1 MCEDLAVRVM
11 GISAL
16 RLSEM
21 GTNPY
26 RMVPMP
32 ETTYDLLRA
41 LSKSHAFIGLDAPQL
56 AQIEPLMQ
64 IQRVSADEVVVEMNA
79 RDCDLHL
86 ILEGELRVVDADGSV
101 ITDLGAGASVGEVA
115 LMDQQPRSATVI
127 AKTDSVLA
135 VIPAMQ
141 LWHLMEKK
149 PEIGKTV
156 LFNIGRVLASR
167 LRSANE
173 RV

>member
-1 MCEDLAVRVM
+1 M
-11 GISAL
+11 
-16 RLSEM
+16 
-21 GTNPY
+21 
-26 RMVPMP
+26 PMP
-32 ETTYDLLRA
+32 DATYDFTKA

-56 AQIEPLMQ
+56 ALIEPLMH
-64 IQRVSADEVVVEMNA
+64 IQHISADQIVVEMNA

-86 ILEGELRVVDADGSV
+86 ILEGELRVMDADGSV
-101 ITDLGAGASVGEVA
+101 ITDLGPGASVGEVA

-141 LWHLMEKK
+141 LWHLMEKR
-149 PEIGKTV
+149 PEIGKTI

-167 LRSANE
+167 LRSAND
-173 RV
+173 RA